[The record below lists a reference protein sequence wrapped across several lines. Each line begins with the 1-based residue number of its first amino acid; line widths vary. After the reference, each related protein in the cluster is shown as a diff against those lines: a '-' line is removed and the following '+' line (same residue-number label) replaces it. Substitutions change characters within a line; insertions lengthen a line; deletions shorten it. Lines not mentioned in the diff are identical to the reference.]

1 MSAELTNA
9 SAVIIAHDVNV
20 SILKLP
26 WLEKHG
32 ILTRE
37 DLTGEVVVTTGF
49 TRVSG
54 DNFEFL
60 ALPDRIQMR
69 VQDSDHAQ
77 ADILRV
83 LGGIVSTLPHTPV
96 TALGMNFDYV
106 VRTEP
111 DGNFAEWNRIRFA
124 SPCDLVVARQS
135 GVEARFGTFV
145 SFVVHDMLL
154 KADIKPCKVKTEN
167 DKNNEPQEIEGMQVK
182 CNFQADFHESPATPE
197 ILKRLAAWDDL
208 ERFSADFV
216 TDIENGMPKQA

>member
-32 ILTRE
+32 ILTKE
-37 DLTGEVVVTTGF
+37 DLTGDVVTTSTF

-69 VQDSDHAQ
+69 VQNSDHGQ

-106 VRTEP
+106 LRREP
-111 DGNFAEWNRIRFA
+111 DGDFAEWNRMRFA
-124 SPCDLVVARQS
+124 SPCGLDVVKQS
-135 GVEARFGTFV
+135 GVEARFGAFV
-145 SFVVHDMLL
+145 SFVVNDMLL
-154 KADIKPCKVKTEN
+154 KTEIKPCKVKTKDDEN
-167 DKNNEPQEIEGMQVK
+167 CEPRETEAMQVK
-182 CNFQADFHESPATPE
+182 CNFQEDFHESPATPQ
-197 ILKRLAAWDDL
+197 ILKRLGVWDEL
-208 ERFSADFV
+208 ARFSADLIS
-216 TDIENGMPKQA
+216 DIENGMPKQA

>member
-1 MSAELTNA
+1 MTAELTNA

-26 WLEKHG
+26 WLEQNG
-32 ILTRE
+32 ILTKE
-37 DLTGEVVVTTGF
+37 DLTGEVVTTNAF

-54 DNFEFL
+54 DRFEFL

-69 VQDSDHAQ
+69 VQDSDHGQ

-106 VRTEP
+106 VKTEL
-111 DGNFAEWNRIRFA
+111 DGDFAEWNRSRFA
-124 SPCDLVVARQS
+124 SPCGLDVAKQS

-154 KADIKPCKVKTEN
+154 KTDIKPCKVKTEDDEN
-167 DKNNEPQEIEGMQVK
+167 SEAREVEGMQVK
-182 CNFQADFHESPATPE
+182 FNFQADFHESPATPQ

-208 ERFSADFV
+208 KRFSRGFIR
-216 TDIENGMPKQA
+216 DIENGMPQQA